1 MNNIAVW
8 LKGLLAALAGGAI
21 ASAAQALATGNA
33 RPAQLKTAAVTG
45 AALTLG
51 AYLTKS
57 PVTPPVTPP
66 SEPRP

>member
-1 MNNIAVW
+1 MKNIGVW

-21 ASAAQALATGNA
+21 ASAAQTLSTGSA
-33 RPAQLKTAAVTG
+33 APSQLKTAAITG

-57 PVTPPVTPP
+57 PTD
-66 SEPRP
+66 PRP

>member
-1 MNNIAVW
+1 MSNVGIW

-21 ASAAQALATGNA
+21 ASAAQTLATGNA
-33 RPAQLKTAAVTG
+33 KPAQLKTAAITG

-57 PVTPPVTPP
+57 PVEVKK
-66 SEPRP
+66 

>member
-1 MNNIAVW
+1 MSVW

-21 ASAAQALATGNA
+21 SSAAQAVANGNA
-33 RPAQLKTAAVTG
+33 KPNQLKTAAITG

-57 PVTPPVTPP
+57 PA
-66 SEPRP
+66 EGKN

>member
-21 ASAAQALATGNA
+21 ASAAQTLATGNT

-45 AALTLG
+45 AALTLS

-57 PVTPPVTPP
+57 PVKPPTD
-66 SEPRP
+66 SRP